1 MLPFIAWSVNL
12 ALAVVLLLSTVVLS
26 ICLRKDNKRHPIID
40 NGPGITTTDD
50 NKASSDYVEDAG
62 VSRILARYDI

>member
-1 MLPFIAWSVNL
+1 MFLIIAWSVNL

-26 ICLRKDNKRHPIID
+26 ICLRRDNKRDPIID
-40 NGPGITTTDD
+40 DGPGIATADD
-50 NKASSDYVEDAG
+50 NKASSDCVEDAG